1 MNKKLSLAAIASAM
15 TVGVLLGVTSNA
27 QPCSFSKYKQAES
40 QPTIP
45 NWVGFMAMGAIGSSI
60 IVNEMTKNSL

>member
-27 QPCSFSKYKQAES
+27 QPCSFSFRNCYTFTHQSYIRKYITGE
-40 QPTIP
+40 
-45 NWVGFMAMGAIGSSI
+45 
-60 IVNEMTKNSL
+60 

>member
-1 MNKKLSLAAIASAM
+1 M
-15 TVGVLLGVTSNA
+15 TSA